1 MLLLT
6 RIFWFLSDVLQY
18 YYAVLSRET
27 SAASTQQW
35 TTCTVAYVFYST
47 FEVRQGQTAVLSFF
61 SFGSEFYGCC
71 TDKSVK

>member
-1 MLLLT
+1 MFYSIIMQYCHVRLQLLLPSSE
-6 RIFWFLSDVLQY
+6 RRVL
-18 YYAVLSRET
+18 
-27 SAASTQQW
+27 
-35 TTCTVAYVFYST
+35 YVFYST